1 MSTLLYVR
9 MDDAPPWPATD
20 QHPDAMRYQ
29 FDVDG
34 RTVWVDAIGD
44 APSADEVRAALNPP
58 QTVLTYPEFR
68 ARWSDDEKAALHAAR
83 ASSWQIDDYI
93 GVAQAANLVD
103 LGSDEAVA
111 AKAAIVAAG
120 VLTHDRGDVIFAA
133 S

>member
-1 MSTLLYVR
+1 MRSANLGRAITSR
-9 MDDAPPWPATD
+9 TNGSRSARAQPA
-20 QHPDAMRYQ
+20 A
-29 FDVDG
+29 DG
-34 RTVWVDAIGD
+34 
-44 APSADEVRAALNPP
+44 
-58 QTVLTYPEFR
+58 VLTYPEFR

-83 ASSWQIDDYI
+83 AASWQIDDYI

-111 AKAAIVAAG
+111 AKAAIIAAG

>member
-1 MSTLLYVR
+1 MRCGINSIS
-9 MDDAPPWPATD
+9 MAAPYGLMRS
-20 QHPDAMRYQ
+20 AMR
-29 FDVDG
+29 
-34 RTVWVDAIGD
+34 
-44 APSADEVRAALNPP
+44 PSADEVRAALNPP

-83 ASSWQIDDYI
+83 AASWQIDDYI

-111 AKAAIVAAG
+111 AKAAIIAAG
-120 VLTHDRGDVIFAA
+120 VLTHDRGEVIFAA